1 MRKAQSNE
9 NVLGHIISKKFL
21 LVFIHSLA
29 QRYAH
34 FKCNTPLI
42 TIGLIF
48 KMLKLTRLSWHVAK
62 LHSMQRTCAN
72 VNYDTHNVVFR
83 KIQTM
88 WKQIADLLAVNVNYY
103 ESLHW
108 WDWHFKEINLD
119 LCKPTEMC
127 VQICKHGRIWENIR
141 KSDRCHSHNLC
152 GLFKLETIFEP
163 WR

>member
-1 MRKAQSNE
+1 MRKAQSKPHTKMPW
-9 NVLGHIISKKFL
+9 VKLSSKRQQFFL
-21 LVFIHSLA
+21 VIPSL
-29 QRYAH
+29 
-34 FKCNTPLI
+34 TPLI

-119 LCKPTEMC
+119 IYKPTEMC
-127 VQICKHGRIWENIR
+127 IQICKHGRIWENIR
-141 KSDRCHSHNLC
+141 KSHRCHSHNLC
-152 GLFKLETIFEP
+152 GLFKLETIFDP